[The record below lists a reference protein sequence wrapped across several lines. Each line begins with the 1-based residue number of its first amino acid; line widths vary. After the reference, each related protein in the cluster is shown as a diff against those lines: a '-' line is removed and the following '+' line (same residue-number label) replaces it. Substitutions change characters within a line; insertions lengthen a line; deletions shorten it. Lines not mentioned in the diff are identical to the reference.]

1 MQATTNLPI
10 HRIGEEVASNRALE
24 AVSISFLIAMLPH
37 LAHLPVWVS
46 MLALFAIGW
55 RILQA
60 RAQLWPAPK
69 WLLVP
74 LIMAGGI
81 GVFAQYWTIVG
92 REPGLALLTVMTS
105 FKFLET
111 RTHRD
116 VLLLIFLCYFLL
128 AMHFLFGQSI
138 QIAIYMFGVLI
149 IITST
154 LISINQRDDSLT
166 FLPRIKNASRLI
178 ALSIPIMIVL
188 FVLVPRIPGPLWG
201 LTQEQRGGVTGL
213 SETMSPGQISNLITS
228 NEVAFRVTFD
238 GPIPAQ
244 QQLYWRGPVMSA
256 FNGNTWFQ
264 VRRKK
269 LEQFPQMEAS
279 NPVDYTVTLEPHGK
293 SWIFGLDLPAQ
304 LIDDSYLSADFQL
317 TSEKPVNDLKRYD
330 LSSYLTYKLAVDE
343 SFDYLVKATE
353 LPADK
358 NPKTRALGQQW
369 AREFKNDLDIV
380 NQALAMF
387 RNEPY
392 VYTLRPPLLGD
403 NPSDEFL
410 FDTRRGFCE
419 HYASSFALLMRAAGI
434 PARVVTGYQG
444 GEVNALGGHLIVRQS
459 DAHAWTEVWL
469 DNRGWIRIDPTAAV
483 SPDRIENGLDQALP
497 DELATFRISTRN
509 PLISRLL
516 FGWDHIQNQWN
527 TWVLNYNQSRQNRFL
542 RNLGIGIQ
550 GWGDMIIYLVF
561 TMVCLLG
568 LYGLVGWYRQR
579 PQPPREHDRIIAPVL
594 HKLAKAGFPRN
605 PSEDLIEFADRVQQA
620 IGRQDIELEKLVR
633 TYNKIKYASGYD
645 RPVILARFRRLCER
659 WSPAGAD

>member
-1 MQATTNLPI
+1 MQATTNLPM

-24 AVSISFLIAMLPH
+24 AVSMSFLIAMLPH
-37 LAHLPVWVS
+37 LAHLPPWVS
-46 MLALFAIGW
+46 ILALFAIGW

-60 RAQLWPAPK
+60 RVRLWPAPK

-138 QIAIYMFGVLI
+138 QIAIYMFAVLI

-166 FLPRIKNASRLI
+166 LLPRIKNASRLI
-178 ALSIPIMIVL
+178 ALSVPIMIVL

-269 LEQFPQMEAS
+269 LEQFPQM
-279 NPVDYTVTLEPHGK
+279 
-293 SWIFGLDLPAQ
+293 
-304 LIDDSYLSADFQL
+304 
-317 TSEKPVNDLKRYD
+317 
-330 LSSYLTYKLAVDE
+330 
-343 SFDYLVKATE
+343 
-353 LPADK
+353 
-358 NPKTRALGQQW
+358 
-369 AREFKNDLDIV
+369 
-380 NQALAMF
+380 
-387 RNEPY
+387 
-392 VYTLRPPLLGD
+392 
-403 NPSDEFL
+403 
-410 FDTRRGFCE
+410 
-419 HYASSFALLMRAAGI
+419 
-434 PARVVTGYQG
+434 
-444 GEVNALGGHLIVRQS
+444 
-459 DAHAWTEVWL
+459 
-469 DNRGWIRIDPTAAV
+469 
-483 SPDRIENGLDQALP
+483 
-497 DELATFRISTRN
+497 
-509 PLISRLL
+509 
-516 FGWDHIQNQWN
+516 
-527 TWVLNYNQSRQNRFL
+527 
-542 RNLGIGIQ
+542 
-550 GWGDMIIYLVF
+550 
-561 TMVCLLG
+561 
-568 LYGLVGWYRQR
+568 
-579 PQPPREHDRIIAPVL
+579 
-594 HKLAKAGFPRN
+594 
-605 PSEDLIEFADRVQQA
+605 
-620 IGRQDIELEKLVR
+620 
-633 TYNKIKYASGYD
+633 
-645 RPVILARFRRLCER
+645 
-659 WSPAGAD
+659 